1 MKYLLQLSI
10 LLAFWLVGEWLSQL
24 IASIIVIPGAIM
36 GMLLLFIALATGLVK
51 EAHIKDV
58 SDFLLNNI
66 AFFFIPASV
75 AVLDVMDV
83 LKDAAI
89 PLFIIA
95 IVSTAITMLVTMVVT
110 QLLTTARR
118 KS

>member
-24 IASIIVIPGAIM
+24 IMPIIVIPGAIM
-36 GMLLLFIALATGLVK
+36 GMLLLFIALTTGLLK
-51 EAHIKDV
+51 ESQIKDV
-58 SDFLLNNI
+58 SDFLLSNI

-75 AVLDVMDV
+75 AVLGVIDV
-83 LKDAAI
+83 LRDAAI

-95 IVSTAITMLVTMVVT
+95 IGSTIITMFITMVVT

-118 KS
+118 KL